1 MIIVDNALNK
11 REKENNPIKV
21 GLIGAG
27 EMAKGMMN
35 QIVKYTPGMVI
46 SATYNRT
53 VSKAQAAYEYVGL
66 KEYKLVETT
75 AELEDAIKAG
85 IPAITSNADAL
96 CEAEGLDILVE
107 VTGTIEFAAKVMLK
121 AMDHGKHILSFNA
134 EIDATLGPILKHKA
148 DIAGVKYSVGD
159 GDQPG
164 VTLNL
169 YRFVKSMGF
178 EPLLCGNIKGLQD
191 HYRTPETQKSFAAQW
206 DMTPEMVTSFADGTK
221 ISFEQACIANATGMK
236 VATRGMYGHH
246 SKEHI
251 DDLTHLYD
259 IDEMKELGG
268 IVDYV
273 VGPKPGPGV
282 FIYATTDDPWSA
294 KYLKYGKLGDGP
306 LYSFYVPYHLLFF
319 ETAISIARMIDFDDI
334 ILAPKAGPVV
344 EVVATAKFDLK
355 AGETIDGLGGFK
367 SYGVCENYDTARAER
382 LLPMGLADG
391 CVLKKDLPQDKEIT
405 FDDVEF
411 DPSNIKHALYKEQFE
426 LFSK

>member
-1 MIIVDNALNK
+1 M
-11 REKENNPIKV
+11 
-21 GLIGAG
+21 GLG
-27 EMAKGMMN
+27 N
-35 QIVKYTPGMVI
+35 
-46 SATYNRT
+46 
-53 VSKAQAAYEYVGL
+53 
-66 KEYKLVETT
+66 
-75 AELEDAIKAG
+75 
-85 IPAITSNADAL
+85 SN
-96 CEAEGLDILVE
+96 C
-107 VTGTIEFAAKVMLK
+107 
-121 AMDHGKHILSFNA
+121 
-134 EIDATLGPILKHKA
+134 
-148 DIAGVKYSVGD
+148 
-159 GDQPG
+159 
-164 VTLNL
+164 
-169 YRFVKSMGF
+169 
-178 EPLLCGNIKGLQD
+178 
-191 HYRTPETQKSFAAQW
+191 
-206 DMTPEMVTSFADGTK
+206 

-259 IDEMKELGG
+259 VDEMKELGG

-319 ETAISIARMIDFDDI
+319 ETAISIARMVDFDDI

-382 LLPMGLADG
+382 LLPMGLAEG